1 MTEDYN
7 KLLKR
12 KYDGLDRAYEMLDM
26 IDEKLAADPDRR
38 WVTYWLPELLERYH
52 KGTL

>member
-7 KLLKR
+7 QLLRR
-12 KYDGLDRAYEMLDM
+12 KYDGLDRAYKIVDM
-26 IDEKLAADPDRR
+26 IDEKLATDPDKL
-38 WVTYWLPELLERYH
+38 WVTYWLLGLLERYH